1 MIKILRKQTDFRIYY
16 KENSWSKQDCLK
28 FTKDEN
34 LPHWISQILE
44 FCKDWLSEK
53 EIFSF
58 QTSGST
64 GTPKT
69 IQASRKKLLASVT
82 LTQKAFQLKGGEV
95 ALLCLPTEF
104 IAGKMML
111 IRGME
116 LAWHIILQETQS
128 NPLQNLEVSRKI
140 DFAAF
145 VPLQMQ
151 SILEQ
156 TPEKINRLF
165 HKQSTIILGGTSLSY
180 SLEKSLEKLK
190 IPIFHTYGMTE
201 TLSHIAVRAVN
212 GKEKSDFFQ
221 VLEGVK
227 VRLDKR
233 GCLCITSPTTDFQEI
248 ITNDIA
254 DILPNGTFRIT
265 GRIDNVINSGG
276 VKIQLEM
283 VEKIVE
289 KVFEAEHIHN
299 RFFCIG
305 IPDEKLGQKL
315 VLCVENAFWNVEK
328 EREILNKI
336 ALLTTN
342 KYYVPKSILYK
353 SHFEQTATGKI
364 KRIL

>member
-16 KENSWSKQDCLK
+16 KEYSWSKQDCFH

-69 IQASRKKLLASVT
+69 IQASRKQLRASVA
-82 LTQKAFQLKGGEV
+82 LTQKAFQLQGGEV
-95 ALLCLPTEF
+95 TLLCLPAEF

-111 IRGME
+111 IRAME
-116 LAWHIILQETQS
+116 LAWHIILQEPQS
-128 NPLQNLEVSRKI
+128 NPLQNLELSRKI

-145 VPLQMQ
+145 VPFQMQ

-165 HKQSTIILGGTSLSY
+165 HKRSTIILGGASLAN
-180 SLEKSLEKLK
+180 SLEKSIEKLK

-201 TLSHIAVRAVN
+201 TLSHIAIRALN

-254 DILPNGTFRIT
+254 EILPNDTFRII
-265 GRIDNVINSGG
+265 GRMDNVINSGG

-289 KVFEAEHIHN
+289 KVFEAENIHN
-299 RFFCIG
+299 RFFCTG

-315 VLCVENAFWNVEK
+315 VLCVENACWNVEK
-328 EREILNKI
+328 EEKILNKI
-336 ALLTTN
+336 AQLTTN

-353 SHFEQTATGKI
+353 SRFEQTATGKI